1 MRRGNT
7 AAYRLWKSMQRNEQ
21 VTVSVESIGGLERR
35 MKAEVPAERID
46 AEIEKRLKKVAR
58 TAKIKGFRPGKV
70 PLKVVRQR
78 FGNDVRKEVV
88 TEVVQTTWYETISEH
103 KLRPVGGPRIET
115 QENTAGADLAFT
127 ATFEVLPDIELKGHE
142 GIGVERP
149 VAEIQASDVD
159 EMLEKIRRQRGHW
172 HAVERA
178 SGAGDRV
185 VVDFEG
191 TIDGEPFSGGTG
203 SAVPVVLGEGRMLE
217 DFEKGLTGLTAG
229 EERSIEVRFPED
241 YGAEEVAGKT
251 AIFKVT
257 AQRVEE
263 EHLPELDDAFAASF
277 GIEEGGMAKLRAEVE
292 DNMREE
298 MAGKVREV
306 MKRQVLEG
314 LLEAN
319 EVELPSA
326 LVEQE
331 IEAMRHD
338 MIRRMGGEVTDISQL
353 PPREPFEESAR
364 RRVSLG
370 LLIGEVRRRAEL
382 TLDQDLIR
390 AKLQEI
396 AAGYPNPEEV
406 VKIYAS
412 NRDLMGQLETSVV
425 EEQVVDWLLGQAK
438 VADKPVSFKDL
449 MKPE

>member
-1 MRRGNT
+1 
-7 AAYRLWKSMQRNEQ
+7 
-21 VTVSVESIGGLERR
+21 VESIGGLERR

-46 AEIEKRLKKVAR
+46 AEIEKRLQKVAR

-78 FGNDVRKEVV
+78 FGDDVRKEVV
-88 TEVVQTTWYETISEH
+88 TEVVQTTWYEAITEH

-115 QENTAGADLAFT
+115 QENAAGADLAFT

-142 GIGVERP
+142 GIAVERP
-149 VAEIQASDVD
+149 VAEIESSDVD
-159 EMLEKIRRQRGHW
+159 EMLEKIRKQRGHW

-178 SGAGDRV
+178 SQAGDRV

-191 TIDGEPFSGGTG
+191 TIDGEAFQGGTG

-217 DFEKGLTGLTAG
+217 DFEKGLSGLTPG
-229 EERSIEVRFPED
+229 EERTIEVRFPED

-251 AIFKVT
+251 ATFKVK

-263 EHLPELDDAFAASF
+263 EHLPELDDTFAAGF
-277 GIEEGGMAKLRAEVE
+277 GIEEGGSEKLRAEVE

-314 LLEAN
+314 LLNAN
-319 EVELPSA
+319 EVELPSS

-331 IEAMRHD
+331 IEAMRYD
-338 MIRRMGGEVTDISQL
+338 MIRRMGGQVTDISQL

-370 LLIGEVRRRAEL
+370 LLIGEVRRTAEIR
-382 TLDQDLIR
+382 LDQDRIR

-396 AAGYPNPEEV
+396 AGGYPNPEEV

-412 NRDLMGQLETSVV
+412 NRDLMSQLETSVL
-425 EEQVVDWLLGQAK
+425 EEQVVEWLLDRAQVSDKA
-438 VADKPVSFKDL
+438 VAFGEL

>member
-1 MRRGNT
+1 
-7 AAYRLWKSMQRNEQ
+7 

-46 AEIEKRLKKVAR
+46 AEIEKRLQKVAR

-78 FGNDVRKEVV
+78 FGDDVRKEVV
-88 TEVVQTTWYETISEH
+88 TEVVQTTWYEAITEH

-115 QENTAGADLAFT
+115 QENAAGADLAFT

-142 GIGVERP
+142 GIAVERP
-149 VAEIQASDVD
+149 VAEIESSDVD
-159 EMLEKIRRQRGHW
+159 EMLEKIRKQRGHW
-172 HAVERA
+172 HVVERA
-178 SGAGDRV
+178 SQAGDRV

-191 TIDGEPFSGGTG
+191 TIDGEAFQGGTG

-217 DFEKGLTGLTAG
+217 DFEKGLSGLTPG
-229 EERSIEVRFPED
+229 EERTIEVRFPED

-251 AIFKVT
+251 ATFKVK

-263 EHLPELDDAFAASF
+263 EHLPELDDTFAAGF
-277 GIEEGGMAKLRAEVE
+277 GIEEGGIEKLRAEVE

-314 LLEAN
+314 LLDAN
-319 EVELPSA
+319 EVELPSS

-331 IEAMRHD
+331 IEAMRYD
-338 MIRRMGGEVTDISQL
+338 MIRRMGGQVTDISQL

-370 LLIGEVRRRAEL
+370 LLIGEVRRTAEIR
-382 TLDQDLIR
+382 LDQDRIR

-396 AAGYPNPEEV
+396 AGGYPNPEEV

-412 NRDLMGQLETSVV
+412 NRDLMSQLETSVL
-425 EEQVVDWLLGQAK
+425 EEQVVEWLLERAQVSDKA
-438 VADKPVSFKDL
+438 VAFKEL

>member
-1 MRRGNT
+1 
-7 AAYRLWKSMQRNEQ
+7 
-21 VTVSVESIGGLERR
+21 VESIGGLERR

-46 AEIEKRLKKVAR
+46 AEIEKRLQKVAR

-78 FGNDVRKEVV
+78 FGDDVRKEVV
-88 TEVVQTTWYETISEH
+88 TEVVQTTWYEAITEH

-115 QENTAGADLAFT
+115 QENAAGADLAFT

-142 GIGVERP
+142 GIAVERP
-149 VAEIQASDVD
+149 VAEIESSDVD
-159 EMLEKIRRQRGHW
+159 EMLEKIRKQRGHW

-178 SGAGDRV
+178 SQAGDRV

-191 TIDGEPFSGGTG
+191 TIDGEAFQGGTG

-217 DFEKGLTGLTAG
+217 DFEKGLSGLTPG
-229 EERSIEVRFPED
+229 EERTIEVRFPED

-251 AIFKVT
+251 ATFKVK

-263 EHLPELDDAFAASF
+263 EHLPELDDTFAAGF
-277 GIEEGGMAKLRAEVE
+277 GIEEGGIEKLRAEVE

-314 LLEAN
+314 LLDSN
-319 EVELPSA
+319 EVELPSS

-331 IEAMRHD
+331 IEAMRYD
-338 MIRRMGGEVTDISQL
+338 MIRRMGGQVTDISQL

-370 LLIGEVRRRAEL
+370 LLIGEVRRTAEIR
-382 TLDQDLIR
+382 LDQDRIR

-396 AAGYPNPEEV
+396 AGGYPNPEEV

-412 NRDLMGQLETSVV
+412 NRDLMSQLETSVL
-425 EEQVVDWLLGQAK
+425 EEQVVEWLLERAQVSDKA
-438 VADKPVSFKDL
+438 VAFREL